1 MIIVLASSDGMDS
14 IGPGMAATTV
24 TILYGYTSGY
34 LIEAL
39 LEK

>member
-1 MIIVLASSDGMDS
+1 MILNLASSDGMDS
-14 IGPGMAATTV
+14 IGPGMAAAV

-34 LIEAL
+34 LIEAG